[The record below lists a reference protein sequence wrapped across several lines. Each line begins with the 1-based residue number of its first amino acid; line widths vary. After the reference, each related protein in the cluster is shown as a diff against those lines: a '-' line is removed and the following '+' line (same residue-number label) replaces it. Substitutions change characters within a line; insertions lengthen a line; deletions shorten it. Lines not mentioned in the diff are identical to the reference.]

1 MDSRFEIA
9 RYRNAHKEQV
19 LCLQQHLWGRDAAL
33 NRAYFEWKYESNP
46 YLPDP
51 AICLALHRGE
61 VVGMRGIVGA
71 RWRFAASGATRPIPF
86 TDDFVIAPEHRNQTL
101 ASSLIHA
108 TFGYAAELGYPF
120 LLSLRAGHITLLASL
135 AAGYRSIGAMK
146 PVSRIGGHP
155 APMHRVSQRLRGT
168 RFLWRFAGSALLRT
182 PSDRRPF
189 RHLDRSTKGPGPRR
203 DSHVSVG
210 RTPLPEAMAG
220 LAERLPQDNRIQ
232 HVRDREFFD
241 WVFRNPRLDY
251 RFLYWTGERLEGYL
265 VLHRELPP
273 RPGPV
278 SVWVSDWEGT
288 DDAICQE
295 LLETAVSGRFARIA
309 TWTATFPES
318 SKALLDRCGF
328 EPTDLEARA
337 RGRPAALIRPVRDDE
352 LDREWTLDGRALM
365 DLGNWK
371 LRLLDQD

>member
-1 MDSRFEIA
+1 VDPRYEIT
-9 RYRNAHKEQV
+9 RYQDGHKEQV
-19 LCLQQHLWGRDAAL
+19 LRLQQHLWSRDAAL
-33 NRAYFEWKYESNP
+33 NRAYFGWKYESNP

-51 AICLALHRGE
+51 AICLALHQGE

-71 RWRFAASGATRPIPF
+71 RWRLGTAGRTQDLPF
-86 TDDFVIAPEHRNQTL
+86 TDDFVIAPEHRNQGL

-135 AAGYRSIGAMK
+135 AAGYQSIGAME
-146 PVSRIGGHP
+146 PVGLIRRRR
-155 APMHRVSQRLRGT
+155 APFYRVTQRLQGR
-168 RFLWRFAGSALLRT
+168 RFVWRFANASLLRA

-189 RHLDRSTKGPGPRR
+189 HVLDRTGQEPGPRPYPHI
-203 DSHVSVG
+203 SIG
-210 RTPLPEAMAG
+210 REPRPDAMAD
-220 LAERLPQDNRIQ
+220 LVERLPRDDRIQ

-241 WVFRNPRLDY
+241 WVFRNPRLEY
-251 RFLYWTGERLEGYL
+251 RFLFWSRERLDGYL

-288 DDAICQE
+288 DDAICRE

-318 SKALLDRCGF
+318 SRALLDRCGF

-337 RGRPAALIRPVRDDE
+337 RGRPAALIRATRDDQ
-352 LDREWTLDGRALM
+352 LDREWTLDGRRVLNL
-365 DLGNWK
+365 DGWK